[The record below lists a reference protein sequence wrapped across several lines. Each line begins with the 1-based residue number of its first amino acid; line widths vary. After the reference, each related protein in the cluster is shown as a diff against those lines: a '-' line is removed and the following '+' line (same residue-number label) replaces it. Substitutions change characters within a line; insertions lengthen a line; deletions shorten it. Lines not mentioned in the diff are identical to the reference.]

1 MEGQAMSRE
10 QALDDLS
17 AVVTKEPGTVV
28 TRSIDEG
35 EISAEALG
43 GARLRLRFDGIGRDA
58 AALIALDVLGSSV
71 VKEEG
76 PGILIA
82 ES

>member
-10 QALDDLS
+10 QALDELS
-17 AVVTKEPGTVV
+17 AVVTEEPGTVV
-28 TRSIDEG
+28 TRSVDGG

-58 AALIALDVLGSSV
+58 AATIALDVLGSSV
-71 VKEEG
+71 VEEEG
-76 PGILIA
+76 AGILIA
-82 ES
+82 EG

>member
-10 QALDDLS
+10 QALDERS
-17 AVVTKEPGTVV
+17 APK
-28 TRSIDEG
+28 RS
-35 EISAEALG
+35 
-43 GARLRLRFDGIGRDA
+43 ARRGCA
-58 AALIALDVLGSSV
+58 AMIALDVLGSSV

>member
-17 AVVTKEPGTVV
+17 AVVSKEPGTVV
-28 TRSIDEG
+28 TRSVGGG
-35 EISAEALG
+35 EVSAEALG
-43 GARLRLRFDGIGRDA
+43 GARLRLRFDGIGRDDA
-58 AALIALDVLGSSV
+58 ATIALDLLGSSA
-71 VKEEG
+71 VKEEA